1 MLKKIVSAIVLISS
15 LCFSYTKAEDAFSSL
30 LNTTKEQ
37 ATVQT
42 EKPFLAKC
50 EASIDNTEVID
61 CSIHIKD
68 HAFIYKDSI
77 KVNTKQGIINIES
90 LPEGILHKDLNGTS
104 EIYKNLV
111 LVKVNLINVKQGETL
126 TLTYQGCDSNGIC
139 FSPDSYEY
147 TINKT
152 ISTNALNNQNHS
164 NNELF
169 KQTDNFII
177 IMLLCLVFG
186 AALDLTPC
194 VLPMLSIY
202 SATILG
208 TKYVNAKGKIKQN
221 LSYIAGLSLTYCVL
235 GLIFAQIGVAAHSVL
250 QHPISIIV
258 LSVLLLVFAF
268 DCAGII
274 KIKIP
279 MLFNNSLQ
287 IAINKQK
294 EGTLAKAFVFGSL
307 SALITTP
314 CTSAPLAGAL
324 VYIMTSNSI
333 AKGVLMFLAIGLGM
347 GLPLLLIGTYGSK
360 FLSKFKNHVNQIRHL
375 FAIPLLLGAYY
386 ICRHLFG
393 SANIYI
399 EPIVYA
405 LCFSYFLG
413 VMLKNKK
420 IASIMMVSLLSF
432 AIVYSLF
439 SENNQ
444 ENKALPNFTKLI
456 EFDSLKKF
464 YGTPTLITVS
474 ADWCTNCHELDDTL
488 YSSKEFL
495 KLTKGIDRV
504 RFDFTNPNSKRNI
517 KLTQKLNIIGVPFM
531 ALLNEKGQIVGS
543 YTGLIDIEKI
553 KEILNKVQ

>member
-1 MLKKIVSAIVLISS
+1 MLKKIVCTLVLISS
-15 LCFSYTKAEDAFSSL
+15 FCFSCANAENALSSL
-30 LNTTKEQ
+30 LNTAKEQ
-37 ATVQT
+37 SSLQV
-42 EKPFLAKC
+42 EPPFLAKC
-50 EASIDNTEVID
+50 EADVNTPEVIN
-61 CSIHIKD
+61 CSIQISD
-68 HAFIYKDSI
+68 NAFVYKDSI
-77 KVNTKQGIINIES
+77 KVATQQGIINIES
-90 LPEGILHKDLNGTS
+90 LPEGIIHKDLNGTS
-104 EIYKNLV
+104 EIYKTLA

-139 FSPDSYEY
+139 FPPISYEY
-147 TINKT
+147 SVEKT
-152 ISTNALNNQNHS
+152 VSTNIDSQNNSS
-164 NNELF
+164 NALF

-177 IMLLCLVFG
+177 ILLLCLVFG

-208 TKYVNAKGKIKQN
+208 SKYVDAVGKLKQN

-235 GLIFAQIGVAAHSVL
+235 GLVFAQIGVAAHSVL
-250 QHPISIIV
+250 QHPISIIIMA
-258 LSVLLLVFAF
+258 VLLLVFAL

-393 SANIYI
+393 AANIYI
-399 EPIVYA
+399 EPIIYA
-405 LCFSYFLG
+405 LCISYFLG

-432 AIVYSLF
+432 AVVFSLF
-439 SENNQ
+439 NN
-444 ENKALPNFTKLI
+444 EDHNNKALPHFTKLI
-456 EFDSLKKF
+456 EFDSLEKF
-464 YGTPTLITVS
+464 HGTPTLITVS
-474 ADWCTNCHELDDTL
+474 ADWCTNCHELDDSL

-495 KLTKGIDRV
+495 ELTKDIDRV

-517 KLTQKLNIIGVPFM
+517 KLAKKLNIIGVPFM
-531 ALLNEKGQIVGS
+531 AVLNKKGQLVGS
-543 YTGLIDIEKI
+543 YTGLIEIEKL
-553 KEILNKVQ
+553 KEILDKAK